1 MSKATS
7 SIAGATFAE
16 LLEQLWTARHDG
28 DVLVRFSGGKPQYI
42 ELITP
47 QRLWCTERGVDYA
60 HRGLQASGGET
71 RRPV

>member
-1 MSKATS
+1 MVDKAS

-16 LLEQLWTARHDG
+16 LLEQLWQARHDG

-47 QRLWCTERGVDYA
+47 QRLWCKERGVDYE
-60 HRGLQASGGET
+60 HRGLRTREGVV
-71 RRPV
+71 RRPA